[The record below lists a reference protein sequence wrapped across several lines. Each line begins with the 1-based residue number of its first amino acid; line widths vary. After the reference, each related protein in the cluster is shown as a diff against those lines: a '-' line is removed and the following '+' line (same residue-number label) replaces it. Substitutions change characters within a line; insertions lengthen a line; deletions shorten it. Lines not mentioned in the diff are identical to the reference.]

1 MSQNFVTPPSEPP
14 PFVTASAFAQYSVAA
29 RLPPLESPRSPDES
43 ESDDDEPGFEQLENF
58 QPGVPAAQALPFQPT
73 AMPAVPCAPGLPAAI
88 ATPTTPAPAPASSD
102 FLHSE
107 IVADADADD
116 DESESEVDGGELFE
130 KCGSRTER
138 DGGFTGCILPLGHV
152 GPHNLGTSGK
162 RRTRGQPDYRER
174 ADAAVAAAPAAPPP
188 PCVVVCVFV
197 SPDLLSPKSATL
209 TRFCA
214 SSSRQLALLRS
225 RCSTPWE

>member
-1 MSQNFVTPPSEPP
+1 MSQNFVTPPSEAP

-88 ATPTTPAPAPASSD
+88 ATPTTPAPAPASSG

-107 IVADADADD
+107 IVADAHDESADD
-116 DESESEVDGGELFE
+116 KKFCGEEEPTSLHASCES
-130 KCGSRTER
+130 RR
-138 DGGFTGCILPLGHV
+138 ARRILPIAV
-152 GPHNLGTSGK
+152 YSVASTASS
-162 RRTRGQPDYRER
+162 TVSTT
-174 ADAAVAAAPAAPPP
+174 ACVAATFVGSMDRSSCTHGAEPPP
-188 PCVVVCVFV
+188 PHV
-197 SPDLLSPKSATL
+197 
-209 TRFCA
+209 
-214 SSSRQLALLRS
+214 
-225 RCSTPWE
+225 

>member
-43 ESDDDEPGFEQLENF
+43 ESDDEEPGFDQLENF

-88 ATPTTPAPAPASSD
+88 ATPTTPAPASSD
-102 FLHSE
+102 FLHSK
-107 IVADADADD
+107 IVADAD
-116 DESESEVDGGELFE
+116 DESEEEVDGGELFE

-138 DGGFTGCILPLGHV
+138 DGGFDGCILPFGHDGDHDLGV
-152 GPHNLGTSGK
+152 ASK
-162 RRTRGQPDYRER
+162 RRTRGRPDYRER
-174 ADAAVAAAPAAPPP
+174 ADAAVAAAAAAPPP
-188 PCVVVCVFV
+188 P
-197 SPDLLSPKSATL
+197 DNDDDE
-209 TRFCA
+209 
-214 SSSRQLALLRS
+214 SSSSSSGLGHASDCLLYTSPSPRD
-225 RCSTPWE
+225 